1 VADLEERLRETV
13 ARQSLDYDPSADL
26 PERIT
31 ARVRRRH
38 RRTQLAAAGAVAAA
52 AIVVVAVV
60 AIGGP
65 DRGRVRTGDSVTTVT
80 TAPPEESS
88 STSTTTPT
96 PKPEG
101 PAGTATTTTGNSNT
115 TVAAPTPLPARPAIS
130 LTTPLNR
137 RGIGPITAGMTV
149 RDAQAAA
156 GMAIT
161 PGTSSG
167 GCGTGTFADV
177 PSSPVLLIEP
187 VGGDPLDGI
196 VRAVGGS
203 FIPTAEGAQSGQP
216 RAELLAALGQ
226 PTRVEAG
233 PAVWQPDGEL
243 LVFESGGYAYG
254 AVVFRDQVLDLVS
267 GDPAWIARAADCS
280 LL

>member
-1 VADLEERLRETV
+1 VAELEERLRETV
-13 ARQSLDYDPSADL
+13 ARQSLDYEPSADL

-38 RRTQLAAAGAVAAA
+38 RRTRLAAAGAVAATV
-52 AIVVVAVV
+52 IVVVAVV
-60 AIGGP
+60 AIGGA
-65 DRGRVRTGDSVTTVT
+65 DRGRVRTNDSVTTGT

-88 STSTTTPT
+88 TSSTTTPS
-96 PKPEG
+96 PKPER
-101 PAGTATTTTGNSNT
+101 PAGTATTTGNSNT
-115 TVAAPTPLPARPAIS
+115 TVSAPTPVPSRPAIS
-130 LTTPLNR
+130 LLTPLNR

-156 GMAIT
+156 GLTIT

-167 GCGTGTFADV
+167 GCSTGTFADV

-203 FIPTAEGAQSGQP
+203 FNPTAEGAQSGQP

-233 PAVWQPDGEL
+233 PALWQPDGEL